1 VQRSFFQS
9 LGPVEYFALVLAAS
23 LTALFVFVHRRP
35 YSLTA
40 LALAAFLPV
49 PLVALFSKQFDLVG
63 WHGFMQASPMY
74 QIMERGVTW
83 PEDPLYAGAELRY
96 PWVEYW
102 LMAKASLLTGMNPLV
117 LALIAEAFAYG
128 ALLAAVGWIGSKLSR
143 DPLVVGLS
151 VLFGGFGISVF
162 HSSILAG
169 PLMRAFPPLWLETRV
184 IPLDKFLNV
193 TATPI
198 GYAAMAVSAAAAF
211 ELLTSERRERN
222 LLFVIAASTLVAG
235 FIHPLS
241 WLGLLVYQGAAVL
254 LLLLRRLRAETLR
267 AARLLLAFVIPS
279 VVCLPYQR
287 ALGSTQSS
295 DGWMG
300 LTDSWAL
307 FGAKLADLV
316 VFLITFAL
324 FAYLGR
330 SELVRRVGARDP
342 VLLLSAFAIGSFSLA
357 YLAVRLAGRNEYK
370 FLIQLVPA
378 AAPVLA
384 LTLRE
389 QLRRTPVVAVAVLFL
404 LLIPGGMTLGHRPW
418 FEVTDKARIEGRHH
432 RALDPVADEL
442 YSWVA
447 EHAPADAVFLALD
460 LRVPPLGRRSL
471 YVAVDAPWRGRD
483 GWGMTRNQILQWHVR
498 RPDRE
503 MYRRQHLATIVL
515 NGDWA
520 APAAETMA
528 AIQRDVP
535 GRPLFVHAWYPALAA
550 KFDATPGFKRR
561 FTNGAGAI
569 FSYSPVRPTSTAIT
583 LPPS

>member
-1 VQRSFFQS
+1 VQRSVLQS
-9 LGPVEYFALVLAAS
+9 LGPVEYFALALAAS
-23 LTALFVFVHRRP
+23 LTVLFVFVHRRA
-35 YSLTA
+35 YSLA
-40 LALAAFLPV
+40 AIALAAFVPV

-63 WHGFMQASPMY
+63 WHGFMQASTMY

-96 PWVEYW
+96 PWVEHW
-102 LMAKASLLTGMNPLV
+102 LMAKGSLLTGVNPLV
-117 LALIAEAFAYG
+117 LALITEAFAYG
-128 ALLAAVGWIGSKLSR
+128 SLLAAVGWIGSKISR
-143 DPLVVGLS
+143 DPLVIGLS
-151 VLFGGFGISVF
+151 VLFGGFGISIV
-162 HSSILAG
+162 HSGLFAG

-193 TATPI
+193 TAAPI
-198 GYAAMAVSAAAAF
+198 GYAAMAVSAAAAA
-211 ELLTSERRERN
+211 ELLTSQRLERKA
-222 LLFVIAASTLVAG
+222 LAVVAGSTLVAG
-235 FIHPLS
+235 LFHPLS

-254 LLLLRRLRAETLR
+254 LLLLRRPRAEKLRAG
-267 AARLLLAFVIPS
+267 RLLLAFVLPS
-279 VVCLPYQR
+279 VLCFPYQR

-300 LTDSWAL
+300 ITDSWAL
-307 FGAKLADLV
+307 FQAKLADLAF
-316 VFLITFAL
+316 FLATLAL

-330 SELVRRVGARDP
+330 AELARRFRARDP
-342 VLLLSAFAIGSFSLA
+342 VVLLPAIVIGSLSLA
-357 YLAVRLAGRNEYK
+357 YLAVRMAGRNEYK
-370 FLIQLVPA
+370 FLIELVPG
-378 AAPVLA
+378 AAPLLA

-389 QLRRTPVVAVAVLFL
+389 QLRRTPVLAVMVLFL
-404 LLIPGGMTLGHRPW
+404 LLVPGGMTLGHRPW

-447 EHAPADAVFLALD
+447 KHTPADAVFLALD

-483 GWGMTRNQILQWHVR
+483 GWGLTRNQILQWHVR

-550 KFDATPGFKRR
+550 KFDATPGFRRR

-569 FSYSPVRPTSTAIT
+569 FSYTPSGRVSASVT
-583 LPPS
+583 PPRG